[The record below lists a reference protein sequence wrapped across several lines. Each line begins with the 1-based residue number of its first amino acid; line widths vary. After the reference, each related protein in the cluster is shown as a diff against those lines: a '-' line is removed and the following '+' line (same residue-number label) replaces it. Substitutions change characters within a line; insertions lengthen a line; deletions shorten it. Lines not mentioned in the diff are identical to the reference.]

1 MASARQ
7 GFAAP
12 LLLAATIA
20 LILYA
25 SLYPFRFAADGPTQL
40 EALRRITWGR
50 ASRGDMLNNLVL
62 YLPLGFALSAWLAPR
77 LGRLGCLLLA
87 IAAGF
92 LLSLTMELLQAS
104 IPLRVSSLRDLALN
118 TAGSALGAL
127 GGWAWLLLGARMVPG
142 NATATRLRGLAL
154 TVIVLWLLARLWP
167 LWPDIGLRQLKLAVR
182 PLLDARLDLAEVAV
196 FLLGWL
202 IVAQATFHLIK
213 RARSVEALLLVIVVA
228 LVGRALMTGN
238 QVEPA
243 EVTALLLM
251 LPVLALASGIDE
263 RARCGLLALA
273 LAGHLAWL
281 ALGPALLGNLDYG
294 SPPRLL
300 PRVLVAGTHPPAV
313 LLLRAFQYLA
323 LGWLCAAAG
332 VPARWTAALLLA
344 FVVALCLFQVPR
356 SELGFAWVDGAVA
369 LLAALLLASSR
380 APAARPR
387 KKG

>member
-1 MASARQ
+1 MAVARQ

-12 LLLAATIA
+12 LLLAASIA

-25 SLYPFRFAADGPTQL
+25 SLYPFRLAPDGPSLL
-40 EALRRITWGR
+40 EALRRITWVR

-87 IAAGF
+87 IVAGF
-92 LLSLTMELLQAS
+92 LLSLSLELLQAS

-142 NATATRLRGLAL
+142 SATAVRMRGLAL
-154 TVIVLWLLARLWP
+154 AVIVLWLLARLWP
-167 LWPDIGLRQLKLAVR
+167 LWPDVGLRQLKLAVR
-182 PLLDARLDLAEVAV
+182 PLLDAHLDLGEVAA

-202 IVAQATFHLIK
+202 IVAQAVFHLVK
-213 RARSVEALLLVIVVA
+213 RTRSVEALLLVIVVA

-243 EVTALLLM
+243 EITALMLM

-273 LAGHLAWL
+273 LAGYLAWQ
-281 ALGPALLGNLDYG
+281 ALGPALLGNLAYG
-294 SPPRLL
+294 SPSRLL
-300 PRVLVAGTHPPAV
+300 PRVFEAGTHSPEVA
-313 LLLRAFQYLA
+313 LLRGFQVLA

-332 VPARWTAALLLA
+332 IPARWTAALLAA
-344 FVVALCLFQVPR
+344 FVAGLCLFQVPR
-356 SELGFAWVDGAVA
+356 IELGFRWVDGAIALLVA
-369 LLAALLLASSR
+369 LLLSR
-380 APAARPR
+380 SPAPAARPR
-387 KKG
+387 SNR

>member
-1 MASARQ
+1 MPTARQ

-12 LLLAATIA
+12 LLLAAAIA

-25 SLYPFRFAADGPTQL
+25 SLYPFRLAPEGPALL
-40 EALRRITWGR
+40 EALRGITWGR

-62 YLPLGFALSAWLAPR
+62 YLPFGFALSAWLAPR

-87 IAAGF
+87 IFAGF
-92 LLSLTMELLQAS
+92 LLSLSMELLQAS

-127 GGWAWLLLGARMVPG
+127 GGWAWLVLGARMVPG
-142 NATATRLRGLAL
+142 NATATRMRGLAL
-154 TVIVLWLLARLWP
+154 AVIVLWLLARLWP
-167 LWPDIGLRQLKLAVR
+167 LWPNVGLRQLKLAVR
-182 PLLDARLDLAEVAV
+182 PLLDARLDLGEVAV

-202 IVAQATFHLIK
+202 IVAQATFHVVK
-213 RARSVEALLLVIVVA
+213 RARSVEALLLVIAVA

-243 EVTALLLM
+243 EVTALVLM

-273 LAGHLAWL
+273 LAGHLAWQ
-281 ALGPALLGNLDYG
+281 ALGPALLGNLASG

-300 PRVLVAGTHPPAV
+300 PRVFDAGTHPPEV
-313 LLLRAFQYLA
+313 LLLRGFQYFA
-323 LGWLCAAAG
+323 LGWLGTAAG
-332 VPARWTAALLLA
+332 IPARWTAVLSLA
-344 FVVALCLFQVPR
+344 FVTGLCLFQVPR
-356 SELGFAWVDGAVA
+356 IELGFRWADCTIV
-369 LLAALLLASSR
+369 LLVVILLVRSS
-380 APAARPR
+380 APARASRN
-387 KKG
+387 KG

>member
-25 SLYPFRFAADGPTQL
+25 SLYPFRFAPDGPTQL

-87 IAAGF
+87 IVAGF
-92 LLSLTMELLQAS
+92 LLSLSMELLQAS

-127 GGWAWLLLGARMVPG
+127 GGWAWLLVGARMVPAS
-142 NATATRLRGLAL
+142 ATATRMRGLAL

-182 PLLDARLDLAEVAV
+182 PLLDARLDLAEVGV

-202 IVAQATFHLIK
+202 IVAQAIFHLVK

-243 EVTALLLM
+243 EITALVLM
-251 LPVLALASGIDE
+251 LPVLALASRIDE

-273 LAGHLAWL
+273 LATYLAWL
-281 ALGPALLGNLDYG
+281 ALGPALLGDLAFG
-294 SPPRLL
+294 SPSRQL
-300 PRVLVAGTHPPAV
+300 PRVLEAGTHPPAV
-313 LLLRAFQYLA
+313 LLLRSFQYLA

-332 VPARWTAALLLA
+332 VPARWTAVLLLA
-344 FVVALCLFQVPR
+344 FVASLCLFQVPR
-356 SELGFAWVDGAVA
+356 IELGFAWVDGALA
-369 LLAALLLASSR
+369 LLAAVLLARSP
-380 APAARPR
+380 AQAARSR
-387 KKG
+387 SKG

>member
-1 MASARQ
+1 MAVARQ

-12 LLLAATIA
+12 LLLAASIA

-25 SLYPFRFAADGPTQL
+25 SLYPFRLAPDGPSLL
-40 EALRRITWGR
+40 EALRRITWVR

-87 IAAGF
+87 IVAGF
-92 LLSLTMELLQAS
+92 LLSLSLELLQAS
-104 IPLRVSSLRDLALN
+104 ILLRVSSLRDLALN

-127 GGWAWLLLGARMVPG
+127 AGWAWLLLGARMVPG
-142 NATATRLRGLAL
+142 SATAVRMRGLAL
-154 TVIVLWLLARLWP
+154 AVIVLWLLARLWP
-167 LWPDIGLRQLKLAVR
+167 LWPDVGLRQLKLAVR
-182 PLLDARLDLAEVAV
+182 PLLDAHLDLGEVAA

-202 IVAQATFHLIK
+202 IVAQAVFHLVK
-213 RARSVEALLLVIVVA
+213 RTRSVEALLLVIVVA

-243 EVTALLLM
+243 EITALMLM

-273 LAGHLAWL
+273 LAGYLAWQ
-281 ALGPALLGNLDYG
+281 ALGPALLGNLAYG
-294 SPPRLL
+294 SPSRLL
-300 PRVLVAGTHPPAV
+300 PRVFEAGTHSPEVA
-313 LLLRAFQYLA
+313 LLRGFQVLA

-332 VPARWTAALLLA
+332 IPARWTAALLAA
-344 FVVALCLFQVPR
+344 FVAGLCLFQVPR
-356 SELGFAWVDGAVA
+356 IELGFRWVDGAIALLVA
-369 LLAALLLASSR
+369 LLLSR
-380 APAARPR
+380 SPAPAARPR
-387 KKG
+387 SNR